1 MKDRFLKR
9 AGAICA
15 SVVTALTLWT
25 AKPQPAK
32 AVSVDY
38 PPVLLRMSTSDNS
51 RNINISG
58 YDDKAAC
65 VASELKNT
73 QNENWRFDY
82 VGSNSNGS
90 FYRIVNMGTGKPL
103 TPMNYSTDNGT
114 ECVIFGYENDPTQAW
129 YVIPVDQDSY
139 GNNLHYKIVNYANT
153 NVALT
158 NTNNRITLSTYSGSS
173 TQKWLLNAVGLQG
186 FAAYCKD
193 MSGREKACDIG
204 GALGRVVEVT
214 TFDELKTACTSTETC
229 TIVISKNISKTGT
242 YTTDDN
248 GRYRFNDAKIY
259 MQPNKTVIGSYS
271 ANALYNVFF
280 QTYDTNYGPGHNII
294 LRNIEISHDKEL
306 NNDNIWEFAYGW
318 NYWIDHITFVGHA
331 QVNGASTGQDDWDK
345 FLNFKGTT
353 DFITISDC
361 NFGLHEYGV
370 LLGYPTDDEAT
381 KNQYDGHPLVTLSS
395 NWYHDT
401 LTRAPG
407 LMRWGYFHSVNNLVQ
422 NFSMAYTVHSGCDIY
437 AENCVY
443 ENGGNVICD
452 WNQITYAGA
461 YTETGS
467 IFTSCN
473 RTVQGQG
480 TSSNPSYSVPSSFRP
495 ANNYSYS
502 ALSADKVK
510 NYCTTYTGAQSSASK
525 MTHSMFTSVG
535 YPSAGYLTTP
545 TSTMDPEII
554 EPISGKLILDLTVTD
569 STRASWS
576 IDTNVQL
583 GDLVFGDRE
592 VVWQTLPYDVV
603 GGEAIVTACDA
614 KNSAGDALATFKAGA
629 DMIVWIALDNR
640 VENVPAWMS
649 GFAKTALTATNNNN
663 VTFDLYS
670 KSVKFG
676 DTVTLG
682 ANGQSAN
689 CVNYAVIA
697 VQPKDITGDGV
708 TDIQDVRA
716 LQGYLLTSGTL
727 KNPAAADLDG
737 NGKINAKDLTLLKR
751 QLLTPAAPAET
762 QVPETEN
769 IYESADFK
777 FSGKVFLVGDST
789 VCEYDSNTQT
799 TLDRYGWGM
808 KLAQNFNNVTV
819 TNLAL
824 SGRSSRSFLTEAN
837 YQTLKSS
844 IGQGDYLFIQFGHN
858 DEKTDEATYPGL
870 GTYPGL
876 DWSTVDSSGKDSQGR
891 YSYEYILTAYYI
903 NLAKNAGAQP
913 VLVTPITRRGADGTA
928 NAQAHTDYQN
938 GMKNI
943 GELFQ
948 VPVIDMTTLTAQLYT
963 NLYNAGG
970 ANETAKLHCYTDA
983 AHTTIDNTHLS
994 NAGATKIA
1002 SMIAEQTKE
1011 LGLQLADRLK

>member
-1 MKDRFLKR
+1 MKHHFLKR
-9 AGAICA
+9 VGACCTA
-15 SVVTALTLWT
+15 MLTALTLW
-25 AKPQPAK
+25 AGKPQPAE
-32 AVSVDY
+32 AASVDY
-38 PPVLLRMSTSDNS
+38 PPVLLRMSTADNS

-82 VGSNSNGS
+82 VNTDSKGS

-103 TPMNYSTDNGT
+103 TPMNYAAESGT
-114 ECVIFGYENDPTQAW
+114 ECVIFGYENNPAQYW

-139 GNNLHYKIVNYANT
+139 GNDLHYKIVNYTNT
-153 NVALT
+153 DAALT
-158 NTNNRITLSTYSGSS
+158 NTSNKITLTNYSGSS
-173 TQKWLLNAVGLQG
+173 AQKWLLNAAGLQG
-186 FAAYCKD
+186 FGAYCKD
-193 MSGREKACDIG
+193 MNGKEKACDIG
-204 GALGRVVEVT
+204 GALGKVIEVT
-214 TFDELKTACTSTETC
+214 TFDELKAACTSSETC
-229 TIVISKNISKTGT
+229 TIVIAKNISKTGS
-242 YTTDDN
+242 YTADSN

-259 MQPNKTVIGSYS
+259 MQPNKTVIGSYG
-271 ANALYNVFF
+271 ANALYNVYF

-318 NYWIDHITFVGHA
+318 NYWIDHITFVGHDKL
-331 QVNGASTGQDDWDK
+331 NGASTGQDDWDK
-345 FLNFKGTT
+345 FLNFKGTS
-353 DFITISDC
+353 DFITVSDC
-361 NFGLHEYGV
+361 SFGLHEYGV

-480 TSSNPSYSVPSSFRP
+480 TSSNPSYSVASSFRP
-495 ANNYSYS
+495 GNNYSYS
-502 ALSADKVK
+502 ALRADQVK
-510 NYCTTYTGAQSSASK
+510 SYCTTYTGAQSSASK
-525 MTHSMFTSVG
+525 MTHSMFTTAG
-535 YPSAGYLTTP
+535 YPSAGYLTAP
-545 TSTMDPEII
+545 STTMEPEVI
-554 EPISGKLILDLTVTD
+554 EPLSGNLILDLTVTD
-569 STRASWS
+569 STRKAWA
-576 IDTNVQL
+576 IDTDVQT
-583 GDLVFGDRE
+583 GDLIFGDRE
-592 VVWQTLPYDVV
+592 VVWQTLPADLI
-603 GGEAIVTACDA
+603 GGESIVTACDA
-614 KNSAGDALATFKAGA
+614 KNSEGDALAAFTAGA
-629 DMIVWIALDNR
+629 DMTVWIALDNR
-640 VENVPAWMS
+640 VTAVPNWMA
-649 GFAKTALTATNNNN
+649 GFTKSALTATNNNN

-670 KSVKFG
+670 KAVQSG

-697 VQPKDITGDGV
+697 ALPKDITGDGI
-708 TDIQDVRA
+708 TDLLDVRA
-716 LQGYLLTSGTL
+716 LRDYLLNAGTL

-737 NGKINAKDLTLLKR
+737 NGKISAIDLTLLKR
-751 QLLTPAAPAET
+751 QLLTAPAE
-762 QVPETEN
+762 PEIPEPQNT
-769 IYESADFK
+769 YESADFA
-777 FSGKVFLVGDST
+777 FSGKVYLVGDST
-789 VCEYDSNTQT
+789 VCEYNTDTQT
-799 TLDRYGWGM
+799 SLDRYGWGM
-808 KLAQNFNNVTV
+808 KLAQNFNQVTV

-824 SGRSSRSFLTEAN
+824 SGRSSRSFLTEQN

-844 IGQGDYLFIQFGHN
+844 LSKGDYLFIQFGHN
-858 DEKTDEATYPGL
+858 DEKTDETAYPGL

-876 DWSTVDSSGKDSQGR
+876 DWSTLDSSGKDAQGR
-891 YSYEYILTAYYI
+891 YSYEYILAAYYI

-913 VLVTPITRRGADGTA
+913 VLVTPITRRASNGTA
-928 NAQAHTDYQN
+928 NYSGHTAYQS
-938 GMKNI
+938 GMKTL
-943 GELFQ
+943 GEMYN
-948 VPVIDMTTLTAQLYT
+948 VPVIDMTALTAELYT

-970 ANETAKLHCYTDA
+970 ADETAKLHCFTDA
-983 AHTTIDNTHLS
+983 AHTTTDNTHLS

-1002 SMIAEQTKE
+1002 SMIAEQTKV
-1011 LGLQLADRLK
+1011 LGLQIADRLK